1 MRTELRSGY
10 RMAVIL
16 KNLQILRIL
25 LGVSIPPDCPCF
37 CPCCGHGEQSFQHWI
52 LECPTFSQHR
62 TKSLGYLDDLYRL
75 FFNKYNNLFVI
86 HLTPALE
93 IRKTF
98 HNYIFTF
105 LLGGTL
111 AFNELQI
118 DKAEQRHLNE
128 QLYCSSGSHVPYM
141 EGLAAFLTKITPIIS
156 SSIKLLFDRFSKTP
170 TVIKSADV
178 VPIWQRNFS
187 TIPYT
192 GSNASSSTNE
202 SINDSWESLVDT
214 TLSYLNSNDYLLNDN
229 RNYNRNSN
237 VENRT
242 ENNINNS
249 SANNI
254 IDHDNSRNLGNN
266 SRNLGNNSRINFD
279 NNVDNESDNECNNTR
294 ELVNVTNSDNNEN
307 SNRNLGSSNNF
318 ISLFSRDL
326 NSNLDES
333 SSKLAWGILF
343 PSWWKEEI

>member
-1 MRTELRSGY
+1 MIQNEL
-10 RMAVIL
+10 
-16 KNLQILRIL
+16 
-25 LGVSIPPDCPCF
+25 
-37 CPCCGHGEQSFQHWI
+37 
-52 LECPTFSQHR
+52 
-62 TKSLGYLDDLYRL
+62 
-75 FFNKYNNLFVI
+75 
-86 HLTPALE
+86 
-93 IRKTF
+93 
-98 HNYIFTF
+98 F
-105 LLGGTL
+105 LLL
-111 AFNELQI
+111 IHYF
-118 DKAEQRHLNE
+118 
-128 QLYCSSGSHVPYM
+128 Y
-141 EGLAAFLTKITPIIS
+141 
-156 SSIKLLFDRFSKTP
+156 RFSKTP

>member
-1 MRTELRSGY
+1 MNFIKWRKSNCIIKDLIRNIPKLSHYSWTKESRSLHKKLKKKNIKNTDEIKEEYWLNSPLNNGSKALRYTNFQFQNSTKITRIGFEKPH
-10 RMAVIL
+10 L
-16 KNLQILRIL
+16 NLGINWIIRIRC
-25 LGVSIPPDCPCF
+25 GFENSSRIAIASNRVTPDCPRF

-93 IRKTF
+93 IRKTI

-128 QLYCSSGSHVPYM
+128 QLYSSSGSHVPYM

-156 SSIKLLFDRFSKTP
+156 SSMKLLFDRFSKTP

-187 TIPYT
+187 IIPHT
-192 GSNASSSTNE
+192 GSYASSSMNE
-202 SINDSWESLVDT
+202 SINDS
-214 TLSYLNSNDYLLNDN
+214 
-229 RNYNRNSN
+229 
-237 VENRT
+237 
-242 ENNINNS
+242 
-249 SANNI
+249 
-254 IDHDNSRNLGNN
+254 
-266 SRNLGNNSRINFD
+266 
-279 NNVDNESDNECNNTR
+279 
-294 ELVNVTNSDNNEN
+294 
-307 SNRNLGSSNNF
+307 
-318 ISLFSRDL
+318 
-326 NSNLDES
+326 
-333 SSKLAWGILF
+333 
-343 PSWWKEEI
+343 